1 MKNNR
6 TNKSCKNISTSNTN
20 NSCPK
25 SGIKIHESDN
35 DCTFGYND
43 EDQMNFYN
51 KIKNQNKHTGVRIEN
66 SKNEYNIDP
75 FDNINPFCN
84 PDGEKTV
91 VTLTYDKSEYK
102 KLDLNINNYSQN
114 ELYQLFGIQSQFL
127 SEDIMK
133 TSKKTVL
140 KTHPDKS
147 GLEPKYFLFFS
158 QAYKRL
164 YSIYEFQNK
173 STKKTENKS
182 EYYDSN
188 NGVILDKMFEK
199 DKSLKDTN
207 NFNKWFND
215 QFDKHKLEDQ
225 TDSGYGDWLKSDE
238 DIVDVGNV
246 SQANMASEIE
256 KRKKQVQALSKYNGV
271 NIQYANTFG
280 GSSLMDYNSNYT
292 SGSMFTS
299 DSISYTDLKQAYV
312 ESVIPVTSEDYD
324 KMPKFRNIEEYK
336 RYRETVDTKPLDKET
351 SMKQLYT
358 DNKLQEEES
367 IALAY
372 HYAKQAEKA
381 SKNNQNFWSSIKQ
394 IGNL

>member
-1 MKNNR
+1 
-6 TNKSCKNISTSNTN
+6 
-20 NSCPK
+20 
-25 SGIKIHESDN
+25 
-35 DCTFGYND
+35 
-43 EDQMNFYN
+43 
-51 KIKNQNKHTGVRIEN
+51 
-66 SKNEYNIDP
+66 
-75 FDNINPFCN
+75 
-84 PDGEKTV
+84 
-91 VTLTYDKSEYK
+91 
-102 KLDLNINNYSQN
+102 
-114 ELYQLFGIQSQFL
+114 
-127 SEDIMK
+127 
-133 TSKKTVL
+133 
-140 KTHPDKS
+140 
-147 GLEPKYFLFFS
+147 
-158 QAYKRL
+158 
-164 YSIYEFQNK
+164 
-173 STKKTENKS
+173 
-182 EYYDSN
+182 
-188 NGVILDKMFEK
+188 MFEK

>member
-6 TNKSCKNISTSNTN
+6 TNNTCTKNVTSTS
-20 NSCPK
+20 SCPK
-25 SGIKIHESDN
+25 SGIKIHESNN
-35 DCTFGYND
+35 DCTSGYND
-43 EDQMNFYN
+43 EDQLNFYN
-51 KIKNQNKHTGVRIEN
+51 RIKNQNKHTGIRIEN
-66 SKNEYNIDP
+66 SENEYNIDP
-75 FDNINPFCN
+75 FDNINPFSN
-84 PDGEKTV
+84 PDGEKE
-91 VTLTYDKSEYK
+91 VTIINYDKSQYS

-127 SEDIMK
+127 TEDIMK

-147 GLEPKYFLFFS
+147 RLEPKYFLFFS

-164 YSIYEFQNK
+164 FSIYEFQNK
-173 STKKTENKS
+173 STKKSEVKS

-199 DKSLKDTN
+199 DKSLKDTG
-207 NFNKWFND
+207 NFNKWFNE

-225 TDSGYGDWLKSDE
+225 SDSGYGDWLKSD
-238 DIVDVGNV
+238 DDVVDVGNV

-271 NIQYANTFG
+271 NVQYANTFG
-280 GSSLMDYNSNYT
+280 GSSLMDYNNNYT
-292 SGSMFTS
+292 SGSLFTN
-299 DSISYTDLKQAYV
+299 DSIGYTDLKQAYV
-312 ESVIPVTSEDYD
+312 ESVIPVTNEDYENI
-324 KMPKFRNIEEYK
+324 PKFRNMEEYK
-336 RYRETVDTKPLDKET
+336 RHRETIDTKPLDKET

-358 DNKLQEEES
+358 NNKLEEEES
-367 IALAY
+367 VALAY

-381 SKNNQNFWSSIKQ
+381 NKNSQNFWSSIKQ
-394 IGNL
+394 ISNF